1 MTFLHRSFI
10 VPTPSRINNII
21 QCWCCLTPDLYSWQ
35 LEAIAHPIRLL
46 ENQQCIPEN
55 PVFVGFLLNAFT
67 VVIVQS
73 LSHVWLCDP
82 MDCSTPGF
90 PVPYYLP
97 EFAQIHV
104 HWVSDAIQRSHPLSS
119 PFTPALSL
127 SQHQSLF
134 QWVGSSH
141 QVVKVLE
148 FQLWHQSFQGIFRV
162 DFLRIDWFGLLAIKG
177 ILKSFL
183 QHHNSKASILWCS
196 VFFMV

>member
-1 MTFLHRSFI
+1 MKPWRGTGIEDYGSNQFSKNKSENVRVAACFSEHNHGWLQVSFCCSSLAKSC
-10 VPTPSRINNII
+10 PT
-21 QCWCCLTPDLYSWQ
+21 
-35 LEAIAHPIRLL
+35 
-46 ENQQCIPEN
+46 
-55 PVFVGFLLNAFT
+55 
-67 VVIVQS
+67 
-73 LSHVWLCDP
+73 LCDP
-82 MDCSTPGF
+82 KDFSISGSSVF
-90 PVPYYLP
+90 HYLP
-97 EFAQIHV
+97 EFTQIHV